1 VINFKRIISVFLISI
16 LFVFESN
23 AVIKDSL
30 FITVGSK
37 AITRSDI
44 VNEIKIILIT
54 NAKVFS
60 EEQRKQLETV
70 AMQSV
75 IKRAIKNT
83 ELEKFNFLTYDRNDL
98 DRELIRIS
106 KNINMDP
113 MMLKNTFEANDV
125 DFSILIKQ
133 IETELLWNSLIFQL
147 YKNKL
152 EINADEIEE
161 ELATLQKKKIR
172 EYLVSEIVIKLVDNN
187 QIKTEVENLK
197 NKIKNEGFENVAM
210 KYSISDT
217 AIKGGDLGWVN
228 ENSVNEK
235 LKLKLTETPIGEISD
250 PMLLPDGILMFK
262 IRDKREMKEFKNLEE
277 AKNQIVKDEKKKIL
291 KMHSL
296 SHYDKVRRKLAI
308 NYFR

>member
-1 VINFKRIISVFLISI
+1 MINFKRIISVFLISI

-172 EYLVSEIVIKLVDNN
+172 
-187 QIKTEVENLK
+187 
-197 NKIKNEGFENVAM
+197 
-210 KYSISDT
+210 
-217 AIKGGDLGWVN
+217 
-228 ENSVNEK
+228 
-235 LKLKLTETPIGEISD
+235 
-250 PMLLPDGILMFK
+250 
-262 IRDKREMKEFKNLEE
+262 
-277 AKNQIVKDEKKKIL
+277 
-291 KMHSL
+291 
-296 SHYDKVRRKLAI
+296 
-308 NYFR
+308 